1 MHLTGSNLKVQT
13 IEYRLS
19 IDRYGQLA
27 YLQHMI
33 VRFSSIW
40 VWGLCCAGLNGARR
54 NPR

>member
-1 MHLTGSNLKVQT
+1 MHLTGSDLKVQA

-19 IDRYGQLA
+19 IDRYGQFA

-40 VWGLCCAGLNGARR
+40 VLGVVLCRPERCPA
-54 NPR
+54 